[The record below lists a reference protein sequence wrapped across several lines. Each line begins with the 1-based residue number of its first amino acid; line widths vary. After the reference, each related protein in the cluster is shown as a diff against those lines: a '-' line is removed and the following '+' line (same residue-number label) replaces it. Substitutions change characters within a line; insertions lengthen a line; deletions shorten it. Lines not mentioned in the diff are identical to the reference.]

1 MTIEYLIEL
10 EEKLDGELGYAFW
23 KRYVKAGFWSYI
35 SMPINLAIT
44 MLTAVTT
51 GQAATS
57 SLLPQSI
64 YLNISI
70 GTLIL
75 TVLNTYFKPR
85 EQLAQSTESLKKWYI
100 LGVRFENVYYSEKDT
115 DEDIKNRII
124 DYKKIKND
132 VNELRKNDTFENQ
145 NFFTDCLHELLLSS
159 IFCLKKENHWLKLD
173 TDIKN
178 DFKVKNTYHPPEIIN
193 SRRSNDIIPP
203 NNV

>member
-1 MTIEYLIEL
+1 
-10 EEKLDGELGYAFW
+10 
-23 KRYVKAGFWSYI
+23 
-35 SMPINLAIT
+35 